1 MRQRKLRNLDVKYE
15 AYDDLII
22 HEPAE
27 MRGSWGERS
36 GGAPLYIEI
45 GCGKG
50 KFISELAAREPQNFF
65 VAVEGNRSV
74 MLRAM
79 EKIRKLGL
87 SNVVFVPE
95 HAGDLSEWFAEGEAD
110 GIYLNFSDPL
120 PKNYWYKRR
129 LTYRDRLKSYFRA
142 LKPEGTVTFKTDNT
156 DLFEWSI
163 LEILAADLKILD
175 ITRDLHADPEASADN
190 IETEYEAK
198 YSGFGEKIKR
208 VVIGR
213 RSCAAECGGA
223 ETETEEM
230 IKSMAAFN
238 GREVP
243 KEDKVFA
250 SVGRAKAATQ
260 KKGPAA
266 IYNATAGALMDD
278 DGKLVVLESVSE
290 TIRSLSDTDF
300 AEYAPIAGTPEFREA
315 VLKAAFGDYVPKS
328 YVKAVATPGGTGSV
342 RTAVDNYS
350 CPGDRILTHSWHW
363 APYKTIAAELGR
375 GLEHFE
381 MFDEEGRFNLADF
394 DYKVKKLT
402 RNQEHLVIIINT
414 PANNP
419 TGYAL
424 TMEDWYGV
432 KKTLDEVPLEK
443 KVALVI
449 DVAYIDYAGEP
460 AEVREFLSVAD
471 NMRANILPII
481 AYSASKTFTMY
492 GFRCA
497 AMICMAHSPEVA
509 DEFESIC
516 SFSARNTWSNSPR
529 PAMTAVSRIMNDPE
543 LLAETEAE
551 RAKWR
556 GMLLARGR
564 AFESAAREAGLEI
577 VPFTAGFFVTVPY
590 ADPDRLRDALEKKD
604 VFVISIGGG
613 VRVAV
618 ASLSE
623 EKCRRLPSMIKD
635 TMDKIEGGET
645 K

>member
-1 MRQRKLRNLDVKYE
+1 MRQRKLRNLDLKYE
-15 AYDDLII
+15 AYEDLIVY
-22 HEPAE
+22 EPAE
-27 MRGSWGERS
+27 MRGRWSERS
-36 GGAPLYIEI
+36 GGAPLFIEI

-50 KFISELAAREPQNFF
+50 KFISELASREPGNYF
-65 VAVEGNRSV
+65 VAVEGNKSV

-87 SNVVFVPE
+87 TNVAFVPE
-95 HAGDLSEWFAEGEAD
+95 LAGDLSEWFCAGEAD

-129 LTYRDRLKSYFRA
+129 LTYRDRLKSYFRV

-163 LEILAADLKILD
+163 LEIAAADLRILD
-175 ITRDLHADPEASADN
+175 ITRDLHADPGANALN

-208 VVIGR
+208 VVIGQR
-213 RSCAAECGGA
+213 RVADACAGTEAEK
-223 ETETEEM
+223 TEDM
-230 IKSMAAFN
+230 IKSIAAFN
-238 GREVP
+238 GRDIP
-243 KEDKVFA
+243 KEDRVFA
-250 SVGRAKAATQ
+250 SVARAKAAVQ
-260 KKGPAA
+260 QKGPDAV
-266 IYNATAGALMDD
+266 YNATAGALMDD
-278 DGKLVVLESVSE
+278 DGKLVVLGPVAE
-290 TIRSLSDTDF
+290 TIRSLSDNDF
-300 AEYAPIAGTPEFREA
+300 AEYAPIAGTPEFRKA

-328 YVKAVATPGGTGSV
+328 HVRVVASPGGTGSV

-375 GLEHFE
+375 GLECFE

-394 DYKVKKLT
+394 DYKVKKLI
-402 RNQEHLVIIINT
+402 RNQEHLVIILNT

-424 TMEDWYGV
+424 TMDDWYGV

-443 KVALVI
+443 KVALVA

-460 AEVREFLSVAD
+460 EDVRSFLSVID
-471 NMRANILPII
+471 NLRANILPVI

-497 AMICMAHSPEVA
+497 AMICLAHSPEIA

-529 PAMTAVSRIMNDPE
+529 PAMTTVSRIMNDPE
-543 LLAETEAE
+543 LLARTEAE
-551 RAKWR
+551 RAEWR
-556 GMLLARGR
+556 SMLLARGR
-564 AFESAAREAGLEI
+564 AFEEAAKEAGLEI

-590 ADPDRLRDALEKKD
+590 EDSGKLCSALEEKD
-604 VFVISIGGG
+604 VFVIAISGGI
-613 VRVAV
+613 RAAV

-623 EKCRRLPSMIKD
+623 DKCRRLPAIIKAV
-635 TMDKIEGGET
+635 MDELA
-645 K
+645 